1 MEINENE
8 FKYLVPTN
16 KDNSLW
22 DFTLFAE
29 FTFET
34 SNFQDYTKEREK
46 LEKELEK
53 LQERIDQEIALTEKI
68 TNSIKAKSSDTAK
81 DLNALKDIEI
91 QWRTAQVNIDNIKKM
106 MVPKVNR
113 IKELEEKIIDEKV
126 YSIENIRNEFINKLN
141 DTISSTEEQL
151 NLLKDK
157 IESLYSIHKALI
169 EIEKEKPKFESIDK
183 IIPNPVDAFDVFFY
197 AINEYIEKLKNYVK

>member
-126 YSIENIRNEFINKLN
+126 NSIESIRNEFVNKLN

-151 NLLKDK
+151 NLMKDK
-157 IESLYSIHKALI
+157 IESLY
-169 EIEKEKPKFESIDK
+169 
-183 IIPNPVDAFDVFFY
+183 
-197 AINEYIEKLKNYVK
+197 